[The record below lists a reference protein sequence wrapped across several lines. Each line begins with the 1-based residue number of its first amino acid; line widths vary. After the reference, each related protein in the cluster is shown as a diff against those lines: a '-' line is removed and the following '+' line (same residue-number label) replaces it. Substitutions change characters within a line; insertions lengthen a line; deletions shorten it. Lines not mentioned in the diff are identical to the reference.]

1 MDRTS
6 LFNFYYLLGHLNSV
20 NFSPKQ
26 GDALFKLTVTNS
38 STPFPNCELRVK
50 CRLKTLN
57 LNSKFKF
64 LTQQLFEV
72 FFAILL

>member
-6 LFNFYYLLGHLNSV
+6 LFNFYYLLGYLNSV

-38 STPFPNCELRVK
+38 STPFLNCM
-50 CRLKTLN
+50 
-57 LNSKFKF
+57 
-64 LTQQLFEV
+64 
-72 FFAILL
+72 